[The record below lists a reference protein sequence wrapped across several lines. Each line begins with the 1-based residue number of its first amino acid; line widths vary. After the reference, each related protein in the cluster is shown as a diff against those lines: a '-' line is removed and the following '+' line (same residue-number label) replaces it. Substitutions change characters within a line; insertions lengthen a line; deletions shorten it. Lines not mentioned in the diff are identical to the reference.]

1 MTPDR
6 APLTFAAILALSV
19 ALPLTTLARESSGP
33 APSLRDCIDN
43 DRGSSWAPYDDHTIL
58 VRSGARSYRLT
69 TNTCPSLSDPAARLS
84 TEVVGGNL
92 ICSPHDVHLKVA
104 RSGEPIA
111 VPCFVQSITPLS
123 KDEARALQHR
133 SR

>member
-1 MTPDR
+1 MIPDR
-6 APLTFAAILALSV
+6 PPLILAAMVLSI
-19 ALPLTTLARESSGP
+19 ALPLTASARP

-43 DRGSSWAPYDDHTIL
+43 DRGSSWVPYDDHTIL

-69 TNTCPSLSDPAARLS
+69 TNTCPSLSDPAPRLL
-84 TEVVGGNL
+84 TEVVGGEL

-111 VPCFVQSITPLS
+111 VACFVQSITPLS
-123 KDEARALQHR
+123 KDEARALQAKR
-133 SR
+133 R